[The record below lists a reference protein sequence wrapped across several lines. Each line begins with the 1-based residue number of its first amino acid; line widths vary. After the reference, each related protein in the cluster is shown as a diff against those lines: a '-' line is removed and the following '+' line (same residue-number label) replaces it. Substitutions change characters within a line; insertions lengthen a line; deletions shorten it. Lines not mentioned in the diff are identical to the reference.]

1 MRLAVSWLA
10 LATTTI
16 SACAAGLP
24 SLRPTSYAMPG
35 EAHVYATGHDCIH
48 EPARDSGQELA
59 PIVVAALTGIAS
71 QLLKNF
77 GTALS
82 EGAKGGPLPTSAAT
96 TNLELEPDAVPRC
109 IVIIR
114 GAFQPTTKTSNALDL
129 QDVLGIR
136 GKAAEVTRL
145 QSLNIDPVYRIDHFI
160 ELRVDAS
167 ANKKALTVAPVWVLM
182 NQSIDGARKG
192 KRDVSV
198 AVQFT
203 RVGSNDKFG
212 STIVLQ
218 DRELGATASQFVRHP
233 ATKRWQVESPWFA
246 TFHATSTKE
255 GASSSAIPSMNSRT
269 ETAIPVTLGVTVVET
284 RPTKE
289 GLAFIAGI
297 YNGIEPKLAERAKL
311 LIDSDA
317 AQAADA
323 TVDSAALTLKAN
335 FETAKA
341 SARSAGIT
349 YCETS
354 SKAEDAAGKLDR
366 IAKSK
371 ALFEAQVKA
380 NDAALKADL
389 PQPFS
394 SFVSI
399 SEKLPDAA
407 NPDLCPWQ
415 AS

>member
-1 MRLAVSWLA
+1 MRLAASLLA
-10 LATTTI
+10 LSSTAL
-16 SACAAGLP
+16 SACAAGTFG
-24 SLRPTSYAMPG
+24 LRPTSYAMPG
-35 EAHVYATGHDCIH
+35 EAHVYATGYDCVH
-48 EPARDSGQELA
+48 EPTQTPNQEFA
-59 PIVVAALTGIAS
+59 PIIVAALTGIAS

-82 EGAKGGPLPTSAAT
+82 EGAKGGPLPASAST
-96 TNLELEPDAVPRC
+96 INLELEPDAVPHC

-114 GAFQPTTKTSNALDL
+114 GAFEPTAKALHPLDL
-129 QDVLGIR
+129 PDLLGVS
-136 GKAAEVTRL
+136 GKEVETTRL
-145 QSLNIDPVYRIDHFI
+145 KSLNVAPVYAINHFI

-182 NQSIDGARKG
+182 NQSIDGDQKG
-192 KRDVSV
+192 KRDVSI

-203 RVGSNDKFG
+203 RVGSSDKYG

-218 DRELGATASQFVRHP
+218 DRELGAPASQFVRIP
-233 ATKRWQVESPWFA
+233 ATGRWQVESPWFA

-255 GASSSAIPSMNSRT
+255 GAVSGAIPSMNSRT
-269 ETAIPVTLGVTVVET
+269 ATAIPVSLSTTVVET

-297 YNGIEPKLAERAKL
+297 YNGIEPKLEQRAKL

-317 AQAADA
+317 AQAAHA
-323 TVDSAALTLKAN
+323 TADSAALTLKAN

-341 SARSAGIT
+341 GARSAGIT

-354 SKAEDAAGKLDR
+354 KKTDDAAGKLDR
-366 IAKSK
+366 IEKSK

-389 PQPFS
+389 QQPFPS
-394 SFVSI
+394 LVSI

-407 NPDLCPWQ
+407 NPNLCPWN

>member
-1 MRLAVSWLA
+1 MKLAASLMA
-10 LATTTI
+10 LSTAAL

-24 SLRPTSYAMPG
+24 GLRPTSYAMPG

-48 EPARDSGQELA
+48 EPLPEPQREMA
-59 PIVVAALTGIAS
+59 PIIVAALTGVAS

-82 EGAKGGPLPTSAAT
+82 EGAKGGPLPASAAT
-96 TNLELEPDAVPRC
+96 TNLELELDAVPRC
-109 IVIIR
+109 IVIVR
-114 GAFQPTTKTSNALDL
+114 GAFQRTAKTPVPLDL
-129 QDVLGIR
+129 EQMLGVK

-145 QSLNIDPVYRIDHFI
+145 ASLNVDPVYAINHFI

-167 ANKKALTVAPVWVLM
+167 ANKKALTIAPVWVLM
-182 NQSIDGARKG
+182 NQSIDGARAG

-218 DRELGATASQFVRHP
+218 NRELGAPASQFVRLP
-233 ATKRWQVESPWFA
+233 ATKRWPVESPWFS
-246 TFHATSTKE
+246 TFHATSTNQ
-255 GASSSAIPSMNSRT
+255 GASSGAIPSMNSPT
-269 ETAIPVTLGVTVVET
+269 ATAIPVTLGATVVET

-297 YNGIEPKLAERAKL
+297 YNGIEPKLEERAKL

-317 AQAADA
+317 AQAANITA
-323 TVDSAALTLKAN
+323 DSAALTLKSN

-341 SARSAGIT
+341 AARSAGIT

-380 NDAALKADL
+380 NDAALKAEL

-394 SFVSI
+394 GLVII
-399 SEKLPDAA
+399 SEQLPDTA
-407 NPDLCPWQ
+407 NSGICPWTQ
-415 AS
+415 S